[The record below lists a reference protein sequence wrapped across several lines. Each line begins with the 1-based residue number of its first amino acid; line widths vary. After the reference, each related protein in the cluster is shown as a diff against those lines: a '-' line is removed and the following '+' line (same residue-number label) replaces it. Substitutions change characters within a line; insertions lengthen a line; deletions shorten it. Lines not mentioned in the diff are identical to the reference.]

1 MKFVDISIESFHT
14 MQLVM
19 QYHQIHYSILLPMEE
34 VAFANCTSFVIWNGL
49 EHAQQSIANCTLA
62 P

>member
-1 MKFVDISIESFHT
+1 
-14 MQLVM
+14 MQLVK

-49 EHAQQSIANCTLA
+49 EHAQESIANCMLA
-62 P
+62 C